1 MEAASNAD
9 QSVSDGNPLEGRGST
24 STSNKDGDGQVRRGL
39 FIEGLAVR
47 VALGVAFGGLF
58 LGLLVVTDIDRSSTL
73 ASVAILAVLVLVN
86 VPYWWLG
93 AQRGFPRSDLF
104 RHQVVDVVLLTIMIH
119 FLGGIRVPYGGLSYA
134 ALVLFAAVS
143 ESKHAAMLL
152 AAFACLCFTALVL
165 AEATGA
171 VRPVAGMWEHQ
182 FTGRAQIV
190 AFATPVA
197 FLFALAWIG
206 GSLADQLK
214 TANASLVEVGARI
227 EEQNRTLERK
237 VKDRTAELARAT
249 QEIEDLV
256 HIVSHDLKNVAVAV
270 TETARKLVARES
282 GNLSERG
289 KSYADNV
296 LEDGRT
302 MSRMLEDLLL
312 LFRHTEGA
320 GTRAEWV
327 DVDAVVRQS
336 LRQLQ
341 YQVEAKRIEISVGP
355 LPSVFADTQKMRHI
369 FDNLLNNA
377 CKYVG
382 DKKPARIDVGGEVN
396 GTTVKFFV
404 RDNGVGMD
412 ERQRARIFQ
421 LYHRGPVQEVE
432 GAVQDGHGVGLAIV
446 KRIVERYGGNI
457 VVKSAAREGTTFE
470 VTLPRG
476 DGTVT

>member
-1 MEAASNAD
+1 MM
-9 QSVSDGNPLEGRGST
+9 VLEGTG
-24 STSNKDGDGQVRRGL
+24 
-39 FIEGLAVR
+39 
-47 VALGVAFGGLF
+47 
-58 LGLLVVTDIDRSSTL
+58 
-73 ASVAILAVLVLVN
+73 
-86 VPYWWLG
+86 
-93 AQRGFPRSDLF
+93 
-104 RHQVVDVVLLTIMIH
+104 TI
-119 FLGGIRVPYGGLSYA
+119 LSYA
-134 ALVLFAAVS
+134 EIWGYRLP
-143 ESKHAAMLL
+143 
-152 AAFACLCFTALVL
+152 
-165 AEATGA
+165 
-171 VRPVAGMWEHQ
+171 R
-182 FTGRAQIV
+182 RAQILALLFSAVYLLALGWV
-190 AFATPVA
+190 AGT
-197 FLFALAWIG
+197 LAE
-206 GSLADQLK
+206 QLK
-214 TANASLVEVGARI
+214 SSNLQLEDAGRRLQ
-227 EEQNRTLERK
+227 EQNRDLERR
-237 VKDRTAELARAT
+237 VDERTARLARAT

-282 GNLSERG
+282 ANLSERG

-341 YQVEAKRIEISVGP
+341 YQVEAKRIEVSVGP

-396 GTTVKFFV
+396 GTTVRFFV

-446 KRIVERYGGNI
+446 KRIVERYGGSI
-457 VVKSAAREGTTFE
+457 VVTSAAREGTTFE

-476 DGTVT
+476 DGTAA

>member
-1 MEAASNAD
+1 MADTVLHEKPDNPEARRVYLAA
-9 QSVSDGNPLEGRGST
+9 LLGRA
-24 STSNKDGDGQVRRGL
+24 L
-39 FIEGLAVR
+39 L
-47 VALGVAFGGLF
+47 ALGFTLVAAAFGAIGWVPSWSAATVAGILIAQALVNF
-58 LGLLVVTDIDRSSTL
+58 VYWRVGKARGFPSRDLAAYEVIDVLVVT
-73 ASVAILAVLVLVN
+73 SV
-86 VPYWWLG
+86 
-93 AQRGFPRSDLF
+93 
-104 RHQVVDVVLLTIMIH
+104 IH
-119 FLGGIRVPYGGLSYA
+119 FAGRIHLPYCAVAYLS
-134 ALVLFAAVS
+134 LVLFAAVG
-143 ESKHAAMLL
+143 ESRVIALRL
-152 AAFACLCFTALVL
+152 AVLSIVALTALVILEQTGTIRSYSSIWGYRLPL
-165 AEATGA
+165 ASQ
-171 VRPVAGMWEHQ
+171 V
-182 FTGRAQIV
+182 
-190 AFATPVA
+190 
-197 FLFALAWIG
+197 FALVVSGMFLINMAWVG
-206 GSLADQLK
+206 GSLSDRLK
-214 TANASLVEVGARI
+214 EANGSLRDVGLRI

-237 VKDRTAELARAT
+237 VEERTGELARAT

-270 TETARKLVARES
+270 TETARKLVTRES

-341 YQVEAKRIEISVGP
+341 YQVEAKRIEVSVGP

-446 KRIVERYGGNI
+446 KRIVERYGGTI

-470 VTLPRG
+470 VMLPRG
-476 DGTVT
+476 DGTAA

>member
-1 MEAASNAD
+1 MGE
-9 QSVSDGNPLEGRGST
+9 
-24 STSNKDGDGQVRRGL
+24 
-39 FIEGLAVR
+39 
-47 VALGVAFGGLF
+47 VALSTEQRRQYF
-58 LGLLVVTDIDRSSTL
+58 VTAL
-73 ASVAILAVLVLVN
+73 AARAVLAGAFCVVMLLFGA
-86 VPYWWLG
+86 LG
-93 AQRGFPRSDLF
+93 AMPTWNSRASATTLGALAIINVVYWEFGRRRAFPIRDF
-104 RHQVVDVVLLTIMIH
+104 VVHEATDVVVLTCVIH
-119 FLGGIRVPYGGLSYA
+119 FAGGIQAPYCALAYLS
-134 ALVLFAAVS
+134 LVLFAAVG
-143 ESKHAAMLL
+143 ESRRIALSL
-152 AAFACLCFTALVL
+152 AVFAVLSFVALVALEANGALPSYAAVWGYVLPAAAQVFAIIVSGVFLISVASVTGTL
-165 AEATGA
+165 ANELKRTNVDLDMAR
-171 VRPVAGMWEHQ
+171 VR
-182 FTGRAQIV
+182 
-190 AFATPVA
+190 
-197 FLFALAWIG
+197 L
-206 GSLADQLK
+206 
-214 TANASLVEVGARI
+214 
-227 EEQNRTLERK
+227 EEQNRDLERR
-237 VKDRTAELARAT
+237 VDERTEKLARAT

-270 TETARKLVARES
+270 TETARKLVTRES

-341 YQVEAKRIEISVGP
+341 YQVEAKRIEVSVGP

>member
-1 MEAASNAD
+1 MMPCLNSGAVAGILGIQAALPI
-9 QSVSDGNPLEGRGST
+9 VYW
-24 STSNKDGDGQVRRGL
+24 
-39 FIEGLAVR
+39 AV
-47 VALGVAFGGLF
+47 GK
-58 LGLLVVTDIDRSSTL
+58 
-73 ASVAILAVLVLVN
+73 
-86 VPYWWLG
+86 
-93 AQRGFPRSDLF
+93 QRGFPIEDF
-104 RHQVVDVVLLTIMIH
+104 PVHEAIDVVVLTVVIH
-119 FLGGIRVPYGGLSYA
+119 FAGGVHLPYA
-134 ALVLFAAVS
+134 ALVYLFLVLFAAVA
-143 ESKHAAMLL
+143 ESRRIALRLAVLSIVSLLSLMLL
-152 AAFACLCFTALVL
+152 EESGIIRSYGQIWGYRVPFPAQLIGFFVSAAFLVHLALV
-165 AEATGA
+165 
-171 VRPVAGMWEHQ
+171 
-182 FTGRAQIV
+182 
-190 AFATPVA
+190 
-197 FLFALAWIG
+197 G
-206 GSLADQLK
+206 GTLSDQLK
-214 TANASLVEVGARI
+214 EANGNLKVAGTRLQ
-227 EEQNRTLERK
+227 EQNRDLERR
-237 VKDRTAELARAT
+237 VDERTARLARAT

-282 GNLSERG
+282 ANLSERG

-341 YQVEAKRIEISVGP
+341 YQVEAKRIEVSVGP

-396 GTTVKFFV
+396 GTTVRFFV

-446 KRIVERYGGNI
+446 KRIVERYGGSI
-457 VVKSAAREGTTFE
+457 VVTSAAREGTTFE

-476 DGTVT
+476 DGTAA